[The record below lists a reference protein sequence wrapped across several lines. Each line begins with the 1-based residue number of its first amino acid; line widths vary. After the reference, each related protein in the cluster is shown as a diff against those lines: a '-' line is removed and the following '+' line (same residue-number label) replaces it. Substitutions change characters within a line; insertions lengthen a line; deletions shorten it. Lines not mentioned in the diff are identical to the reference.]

1 MDGPRG
7 SRGGESEKCILDDLK
22 NRGPALILHSFEG
35 SEDIVDGKSKNAVD
49 ALGN

>member
-7 SRGGESEKCILDDLK
+7 PRGGESKKGILDHLR

-35 SEDIVDGKSKNAVD
+35 CEDIADGKSKNAVD